1 MFLNY
6 NMFYHKY
13 GIRRIM
19 EMVEPRTFM
28 FDNLILPRVSVY
40 HHDLS
45 SDAIGPS
52 KNNNLVIAD
61 HNKIPIYFIENLDKE
76 DGIQK
81 RKMVVLS
88 KEIHRYIRENDNKFI
103 LDPKFQ
109 KDNILK
115 APIGIVSYSL
125 IKELYSYRTL
135 PMTALYEWS
144 NTQFTLFNNIN
155 KVALGTR
162 YHQFVIIDIPYYL
175 PTLTLLRRYEK
186 ITNMAMLHSFP
197 TNQYL
202 TVLDFWRFINPE
214 TRDLSTMNALTKES
228 WKFINFI
235 IRYENI
241 YYLVN
246 LEKLMSFSESV
257 DGKDGMIKPEQN
269 QKLFLKSLLSLHK
282 TYADMESGAN
292 TEILNQTEDEFDKA
306 NTKDSQD
313 EEGHE
318 LDDVNLEIKPNTPNN
333 EDNSKVTKKEIN
345 ILEDESDLKR
355 EQAVSVLN
363 EMLDTID
370 KDLEEI
376 DKISVDVQEKDDLD
390 ENKPNSTEEELG
402 NIPVETIQEHYLKHI
417 DPDQKVLNKIERYK
431 RDKILNPT
439 DYKSN
444 MRSFQKFQNM
454 KNPYGSNETFNDYIK
469 ISPEELQ
476 ITEEEKTLSAPLGLI
491 DQRMAQ
497 TSITTLDKKYIENV
511 MRKDTLSISK
521 SLMNANLLIDDYTI
535 DQHNDMLGKYEV
547 HTIKVKPIIGPAS
560 TIHFKVPV
568 ITEDGEMVMSGK
580 KYYLRK
586 QRQDLPIRKIN
597 NTQVALTSYYGK
609 TFINKDEKV
618 VNSLSRWLGA
628 KIRKDFYGD
637 KTNVI
642 TKAISSNVFN
652 PEYKTPK
659 LYSALAQQFLR
670 IETNTIVLYFDY
682 EKRNTIISD
691 EALKQLE
698 NEDRVFVGYEK
709 KTKYPLFL
717 NYQDEL
723 IIYDG
728 ATFKVTQSLYEL
740 LEIEET
746 SVPVEHITI
755 NIFSKSIP
763 VVIVLGYLMGFN
775 TLISLLKPKFR
786 VIESNER
793 SKLEHYEYEVKF
805 KDKKLIFDRRD
816 MVNSLIFAGLTVF
829 EKHNKNV
836 PISAMNEKVI
846 YYDYYKEL
854 GLTSIYLKETDL
866 YNDMFIDPI
875 TLSVLEEMNYPTTFI
890 GLLIKSA
897 EMLVL
902 DNHPSSVDMDYM
914 RIRCN
919 ERIPGIVYKELV
931 SSLREY
937 RNRSVVG
944 KSQFAMNPF
953 ATWRAIN
960 EDAGVSLVSDINPI
974 QNLKQQEG
982 VTFSGTGGR
991 SKDTIVARDRIFNE
1005 SDTGVISEATSDS
1018 ADAGVNTYLTANPSI
1033 KNIRGM
1039 KSEFDFDKVGSAGV
1053 LSTSVANSVG
1063 ATNDDPKRANFISI
1077 QNSHGVGCD
1086 SYRQS
1091 YVRTGYEY
1099 VIPQRTKALF
1109 CKTAERNGI
1118 VISLN
1123 EKGIVVQY
1131 DDNTTIGVKLGFQ
1144 YGNHEGST
1152 FRHDVITP
1160 LKLNQKVKIG
1170 DAIAYN
1176 TSFFE
1181 PDFFD
1186 PNRIVFKNTITAKVA
1201 LMESQKTLED
1211 SCSIS
1216 DSVAEK
1222 LRVNTTH
1229 IKSVVINFNQNI
1241 LKVHDVGA
1249 MAYGDILCFVE
1260 DEITSNTD
1268 VFNEEN
1274 INTLLSL
1281 SRNVVKSK
1289 YNGTLDKIVVIYHGD
1304 KEDMSTT
1311 IRKLSD
1317 ISDKNLKN
1325 ESKSTNDEILTGS
1338 VNSDYRVDGNP
1349 LLLDTAEIQ
1358 FFITTSHNTG
1368 VGDKT
1373 VFAHQM
1379 KSVIGDVFK
1388 EPIVTEHGEI
1398 VEAVFGAQSI
1408 ANRIVMSPYIIGTTI
1423 TLLKKIAENAVKMYK
1438 D

>member
-1 MFLNY
+1 
-6 NMFYHKY
+6 
-13 GIRRIM
+13 M
-19 EMVEPRTFM
+19 EMNEPRTFM
-28 FDNLILPRVSVY
+28 FDNLTLPRISVY

-52 KNNNLVIAD
+52 KNSNLFVSD
-61 HNKIPIYFIENLDKE
+61 HNKIPIYFIDALDKE
-76 DGIQK
+76 EGVQK
-81 RKMVVLS
+81 RKMIVLS
-88 KEIHRYIRENDNKFI
+88 KEIHKFIRENDNKFI
-103 LDPKFQ
+103 LDPKF
-109 KDNILK
+109 KKENILK
-115 APIGIVSYSL
+115 APIGVVSYTL

-135 PMTALYEWS
+135 PLTPYYEWS
-144 NTQFTLFNNIN
+144 NIQFTLFKHVND
-155 KVALGTR
+155 VALGTR
-162 YHQFVIIDIPYYL
+162 YHQFVIIDIPYFL
-175 PTLTLLRRYEK
+175 PSLTLLRRYEK

-197 TNQYL
+197 NNNYL

-214 TRDLSTMNALTKES
+214 TRELSTMNALSKES
-228 WKFINFI
+228 WKFVNFI

-246 LEKLMSFSESV
+246 LEKLMGFSELPN
-257 DGKDGMIKPEQN
+257 GKEGIIKPEQN

-282 TYADMESGAN
+282 TYADMESN
-292 TEILNQTEDEFDKA
+292 VNNEILSQTDDEFDPANERDTEDEEGNSLQEINVNK
-306 NTKDSQD
+306 NTPKVDDSKKVSKD
-313 EEGHE
+313 
-318 LDDVNLEIKPNTPNN
+318 EIK
-333 EDNSKVTKKEIN
+333 

-355 EQAVSVLN
+355 EVVESELSK
-363 EMLDTID
+363 MLDTLD
-370 KDLEEI
+370 EDLNEI
-376 DKISVDVQEKDDLD
+376 DKISIDIQEKDDLED
-390 ENKPNSTEEELG
+390 HKEESDNVEIG
-402 NIPVETIQEHYLKHI
+402 NIPVETIQERYLNYI
-417 DPDQKVLNKIERYK
+417 PPEQKILNRIELYK
-431 RDKILNPT
+431 KDKLLNPT

-444 MRSFQKFQNM
+444 IRSYERFQNM
-454 KNPYGSNETFNDYIK
+454 KNPYGTNEKLNDYIK
-469 ISPEELQ
+469 IDPKDLQ
-476 ITEEEKTLSAPLGLI
+476 ITDEEKQLSIPLGVV
-491 DQRMAQ
+491 DPRMAQ
-497 TSITTLDKKYIENV
+497 TSITPLDKKYINNV
-511 MRKDTLSISK
+511 MRKDILSISK
-521 SLMNANLLIDDYTI
+521 SLMNANLLIDDYSI

-547 HTIKVKPIIGPAS
+547 HTIKVKPVIGPAS
-560 TIHFKVPV
+560 TIHFKIPV
-568 ITEDGEMVMSGK
+568 VDENGEIMMSGK

-597 NTQVALTSYYGK
+597 DRQVALTSYYGK

-618 VNSLSRWLGA
+618 VNNLSRWLGT
-628 KIRKDFYGD
+628 KIRKDFYSD
-637 KTNVI
+637 KTNLI

-652 PEYKTPK
+652 PEYKLPR

-670 IETNTIVLYFDY
+670 VETNAIVLYFDY

-691 EALKQLE
+691 EALKDLE

-717 NYQDEL
+717 NFQDEL

-728 ATFKVTQSLYEL
+728 ATFKTTQSVYEL
-740 LEIEET
+740 LGIEET

-755 NIFSKSIP
+755 DIFSKSIP
-763 VVIVLGYLMGFN
+763 VVIVLGYLIGLN
-775 TLISLLKPKFR
+775 ALISLLKPKLR
-786 VIESNER
+786 VINSNER
-793 SKLEHYEYEVKF
+793 SNLQNYEYEVKF

-816 MVNSLIFAGLTVF
+816 MANSLIFAGLTIF

-836 PISAMNEKVI
+836 PISAMNDKII
-846 YYDYYKEL
+846 YFDYYKEL
-854 GLTSIYLKETDL
+854 GLSSIYLKETDL
-866 YNDMFIDPI
+866 YNDMFVDPI
-875 TLSVLEEMNYPTTFI
+875 TLSVLEEMQYPLTFI

-953 ATWRAIN
+953 AVWRAIN

-1018 ADAGVNTYLTANPSI
+1018 SDAGVNTYLTANPCI
-1033 KNIRGM
+1033 KNLRGM
-1039 KSEFDFDKVGSAGV
+1039 KGDFDFNKVGSAGA
-1053 LSTSVANSVG
+1053 LSTSVATAVG

-1077 QNSHGVGCD
+1077 QNSHTVGCD

-1099 VIPQRTKALF
+1099 IIPQRTKALF
-1109 CKTAERNGI
+1109 CKTAEKNGQ
-1118 VISLN
+1118 VVSLDD
-1123 EKGIVVQY
+1123 KGIVVQY
-1131 DDNTTIGVKLGFQ
+1131 DDNTTVGVKLGYQ
-1144 YGNHEGST
+1144 YGDHEGST
-1152 FRHDVITP
+1152 FRHLVITP

-1186 PNRIVFKNTITAKVA
+1186 PSKIVYKNTITSKVV

-1216 DSVAEK
+1216 ETVAEK

-1241 LKVHDVGA
+1241 LKVHSVGNI
-1249 MAYGDILCFVE
+1249 AYGDVLCFIE

-1289 YNGTLDKIVVIYHGD
+1289 YNGTLDKIVVVYHGD
-1304 KEDMSTT
+1304 KEDMSPTL
-1311 IRKLSD
+1311 RKLADQSD
-1317 ISDKNLKN
+1317 RALKA
-1325 ESKSTNDEILTGS
+1325 ESKSINAEPISGS

-1388 EPIVTEHGEI
+1388 EPLISEDGEI
-1398 VEAVFGAQSI
+1398 IDAIFGAQSI

-1423 TLLKKIAENAVKMYK
+1423 TLLKKIAENAVKIYK
-1438 D
+1438 G